1 MVRNKEKRSSRY
13 VRLFHGFEIFAV
25 AGDLHFY
32 VNQMM
37 LKQTYPH
44 LQIRLPQ
51 LIAGILLFFSTTT
64 LQAQVYNLD
73 NEKIQLG
80 EKKNLLCWME
90 LSPDAKTLS
99 ISSTQGYPLFQFD
112 WQSKSLRNT
121 YTVNDWYAGS
131 RLNYSPDGSKILLQ
145 HLYYADYKPNED
157 REVEFQVVDAK
168 NGTELFKINN
178 AHDVRF
184 MPDSKHLLSIEGDHL
199 NVIEISS
206 GKKVDRHKFYNASVS
221 AAIDP
226 AGKLIA
232 VAVHPDDKE
241 ALENIPSLRQDRKAL
256 KKALEYKQMIEI
268 LDAET
273 YETKY
278 TVQDLFDLIFRV
290 EFSADGKFLLVLHTP
305 HTKTA
310 SSVSAKQSYVSVID
324 MSNGEVLRT
333 IFLSTS
339 DFEPQFRL
347 HPNGRIFGIETK
359 GRKFREIHL
368 YDFASGD
375 LLERYELSYRLL
387 ETLRAGEF
395 VGDGRNCFEFLP
407 DNSVI
412 IVTGNRLQIWKPDC
426 LNN

>member
-1 MVRNKEKRSSRY
+1 MLIQTLRS
-13 VRLFHGFEIFAV
+13 IFR
-25 AGDLHFY
+25 
-32 VNQMM
+32 
-37 LKQTYPH
+37 
-44 LQIRLPQ
+44 RLPVVAAGL
-51 LIAGILLFFSTTT
+51 LIVLGNTG
-64 LQAQVYNLD
+64 LQAQVFNLD

-90 LSPDAKTLS
+90 LSPDGKTLS

-112 WQSKSLRNT
+112 WQSKSLSNT
-121 YTVNDWYAGS
+121 FTVNDWYAGS

-145 HLYYADYKPNED
+145 HLYYADYKPNLD

-168 NGTELFKINN
+168 TGTELFNINN

-184 MPDSKHLLSIEGDHL
+184 MPDSKHLLSLEGDHL

-226 AGKLIA
+226 LGKLIA

-256 KKALEYKQMIEI
+256 KNALAYKQMIEI

-290 EFSADGKFLLVLHTP
+290 EFSGDGRFLLVLHTP

-310 SSVSAKQSYVSVID
+310 SSVSAKQSYVSVVD
-324 MSNGEVLRT
+324 VGSGEVLRT

-368 YDFASGD
+368 YDFASGE